1 MCATTI
7 NINQNVITW
16 KRIQLKRS
24 KLKASAKTSS
34 MLAGFA
40 IVAMVEVS
48 FQNEPDNPVPPYLLM
63 IFSVNTILLVSVH
76 MLALMISICILP
88 SLEEICQANQF
99 GKIDPTSSPHD
110 ELNIFIELSWIL
122 SNVLGL
128 LLFLIECVI
137 CCWLKFWENGSPRGE
152 PGKRVALSATILFIP
167 ILITFIYFANH
178 FYHSLVKYNFERSA
192 LQLKEVENIALDLRS
207 GFPHDIARS
216 TSLQPNFAHS
226 TVIII

>member
-1 MCATTI
+1 MCLTI
-7 NINQNVITW
+7 NNENAIPW

-24 KLKASAKTSS
+24 KLKSSVKTSS

-63 IFSVNTILLVSVH
+63 IFGINSITLVSVH

-88 SLEEICQANQF
+88 SLDEICEANSF
-99 GKIDPTSSPHD
+99 GKINPNSSPAE
-110 ELNIFIELSWIL
+110 ELSIFIEIAWIL
-122 SNVLGL
+122 SNVVGL

-152 PGKRVALSATILFIP
+152 PGKHVAFAATILFLP
-167 ILITFIYFANH
+167 ILVTFVFFANH
-178 FYHSLVKYNFERSA
+178 FYRSLVKYNLQRSTF
-192 LQLKEVENIALDLRS
+192 QLKEVENLALGLRTV
-207 GFPHDIARS
+207 FPIE
-216 TSLQPNFAHS
+216 TSNLKPDFGPS
-226 TVIII
+226 RIMSI